1 MTSRFQRNIKSNSY
15 LVHYRPY
22 QGTKKGKQVASSM
35 KWGLVDNVV
44 LRLMECLAPTVSFNL
59 FMDNY
64 FTFFRLFVCSPTLV
78 LTTYEQEVCSRKIV
92 YANILSSEINT
103 CKKRNVATLNSAA
116 HDQQKCCVTC
126 VAGQNDSRALSIASS
141 VSCQPNRN
149 LFDVG
154 ANLKESIFKS
164 NNQINS
170 TVTTRAWVLSKEC
183 LRTQPRTGL
192 VSE

>member
-44 LRLMECLAPTVSFNL
+44 LRLMECLAPTVSFDL

-64 FTFFRLFVCSPTLV
+64 FISFRLFVCLPALE
-78 LTTYEQEVCSRKIV
+78 LTTYEQEVYSRKIG
-92 YANILSSEINT
+92 YPNILSSGINT
-103 CKKRNVATLNSAA
+103 CKKRNVAILKSAA
-116 HDQQKCCVTC
+116 HDQQKGCVTC
-126 VAGQNDSRALSIASS
+126 LAGQNDSRALYITSS
-141 VSCQPNRN
+141 ESCQPNRN
-149 LFDVG
+149 LFDVRT
-154 ANLKESIFKS
+154 NLKESIFKS

-170 TVTTRAWVLSKEC
+170 TITTRTWVLSKE
-183 LRTQPRTGL
+183 
-192 VSE
+192 

>member
-64 FTFFRLFVCSPTLV
+64 FTFFRLFVCSPTWV

-103 CKKRNVATLNSAA
+103 CKKKKRGHFEQRSARLA
-116 HDQQKCCVTC
+116 KMLCNLCGWLERQQ
-126 VAGQNDSRALSIASS
+126 
-141 VSCQPNRN
+141 
-149 LFDVG
+149 G
-154 ANLKESIFKS
+154 AFHCFFCILP
-164 NNQINS
+164 
-170 TVTTRAWVLSKEC
+170 T
-183 LRTQPRTGL
+183 
-192 VSE
+192 